1 MYKVKGGLI
10 SEPAPCD
17 WFARSVHESFSTT
30 GGLVSVSVI
39 IATAV
44 QADPEPQRL
53 VSSYRLGYSQVS
65 GLAID
70 GNVLKATALKQIR
83 LPGGL
88 GLSSLLQGMFCK
100 HRQSERICRRRCK
113 VPFPEHPPVR

>member
-1 MYKVKGGLI
+1 MKIAKV
-10 SEPAPCD
+10 SP
-17 WFARSVHESFSTT
+17 
-30 GGLVSVSVI
+30 LV
-39 IATAV
+39 AV

-65 GLAID
+65 GLGID

-88 GLSSLLQGMFCK
+88 GLSSPLQGMFCK
-100 HRQSERICRRRCK
+100 HRQSEGFAGADARCLSRSIRRSLEQF
-113 VPFPEHPPVR
+113 V